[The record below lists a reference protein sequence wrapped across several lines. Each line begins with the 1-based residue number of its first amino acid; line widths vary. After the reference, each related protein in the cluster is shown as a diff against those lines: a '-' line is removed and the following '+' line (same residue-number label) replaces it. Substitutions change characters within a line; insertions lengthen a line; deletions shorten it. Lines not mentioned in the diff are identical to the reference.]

1 MISRISGKIKKKNS
15 ASILLDING
24 ISYEILIPPAVME
37 TLNRN
42 ITSEGQIE
50 LITYHYHQVDPSRS
64 IPVLIGF
71 SNEIERE
78 FFEHF
83 ISVSGVGPKAAC
95 KALTLP
101 FSMIADAIDRGDI
114 ALLKTLPG
122 IGEQRAREIVA
133 KLQNRVGKF
142 GLIQDRFVKKNTLD
156 GKNDMKSEAIEVL
169 LQLQYKRKEAE
180 GMVDKA
186 LLNNPQAKSCE
197 DLLNEVYKQKE
208 NR

>member
-1 MISRISGKIKKKNS
+1 
-15 ASILLDING
+15 
-24 ISYEILIPPAVME
+24 
-37 TLNRN
+37 
-42 ITSEGQIE
+42 
-50 LITYHYHQVDPSRS
+50 
-64 IPVLIGF
+64 
-71 SNEIERE
+71 
-78 FFEHF
+78 
-83 ISVSGVGPKAAC
+83 
-95 KALTLP
+95 
-101 FSMIADAIDRGDI
+101 MIADAIDRGDI